1 MYEQRGFVTLV
12 CHRGVKMNLES
23 GKHQQKAADAALDG
37 GDQHVQDVLNRA
49 EQELRRLIQ
58 ERVELTRRID
68 TTKHTLAGLIS
79 LFGDGALKAHFS
91 ELIEHKRNKISRQ
104 PGITQACREVLSSAQ
119 RPMSI
124 LDVRNE
130 LQRTMPALISR
141 HKDPIATLSTILSR
155 LVEYGQATVSVSGR
169 GQRAWSWVTE
179 RESRFSYPQDG
190 NDSRPTA

>member
-1 MYEQRGFVTLV
+1 
-12 CHRGVKMNLES
+12 MNLDS
-23 GKHQQKAADAALDG
+23 GQNQEKAIEAALDG
-37 GDQHVQDVLNRA
+37 GDRHVQDVLNRA

-79 LFGDGALKAHFS
+79 LFGEGPLKAHLS
-91 ELIEHKRNKISRQ
+91 QLVEHKHKKVSRQ
-104 PGITQACREVLSSAQ
+104 RGITQACREVLSSAQ

-124 LDVRNE
+124 LEVRNE

-141 HKDPIATLSTILSR
+141 HKDPIATISTILSR
-155 LVEYGQATVSVSGR
+155 LVDYGQATVSANGR
-169 GQRAWSWVTE
+169 GRRAWLWTE
-179 RESRFSYPQDG
+179 ERDSRFTYPQDR